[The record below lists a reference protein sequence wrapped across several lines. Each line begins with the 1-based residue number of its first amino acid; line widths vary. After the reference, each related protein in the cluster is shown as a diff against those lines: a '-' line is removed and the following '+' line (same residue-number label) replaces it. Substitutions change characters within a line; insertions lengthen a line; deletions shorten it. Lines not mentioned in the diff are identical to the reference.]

1 MFKLKHIFKVME
13 FFFNV
18 CNIFNHFN
26 LWVDE
31 NMFLHRVNKLA
42 VETPNIGINISRD
55 LWQWTWDFF
64 TALGV
69 ALLNL
74 LNRCWDCHR
83 VDFGQ
88 EVGDCVRVAHMDVV
102 DGGSSSRENQAP
114 LQQAAGCGRP
124 FLLHL
129 VETDLQENFESIV
142 KPDLQHAMILECG
155 IGVRTLFW
163 TFLVFRAWF
172 MRSNWVKIALR
183 APSHFPGP
191 IRRYWYAVT
200 GPHRTRWNSG

>member
-1 MFKLKHIFKVME
+1 MR
-13 FFFNV
+13 
-18 CNIFNHFN
+18 
-26 LWVDE
+26 
-31 NMFLHRVNKLA
+31 FLHSL
-42 VETPNIGINISRD
+42 PP
-55 LWQWTWDFF
+55 L
-64 TALGV
+64 LL
-69 ALLNL
+69 LLNL

-102 DGGSSSRENQAP
+102 DGGSSSRDNQAP

-129 VETDLQENFESIV
+129 VETDLQENCESIV
-142 KPDLQHAMILECG
+142 RQQTCSTQWFWNAESVSGVYSGPFWSSGPGSCG
-155 IGVRTLFW
+155 QTGWRL
-163 TFLVFRAWF
+163 LCGR
-172 MRSNWVKIALR
+172 R
-183 APSHFPGP
+183 P